1 MKKLTIHRLALA
13 DLRANQKDYTLLGT
27 GIFLAIFLTCTSFLA
42 LFSLYGHQVNTRQET
57 YGKEDGFLFQ
67 AGLLTAQD
75 LLDTGLVSK
84 VGTITQPEESSA
96 SPVGTYDEEA
106 TLLLNR
112 QLLSGRLPQAPGE
125 AALDETILERRYQ
138 GTAIGDTIEV
148 SIQPRA
154 YSPKVSKTF
163 TVTGILR
170 PMFSGVEIQSRLFR
184 NALPGNTSLP
194 QILLYSEDD
203 FLEKV
208 PKIHHLV
215 FSYAPG
221 GSLKKLHEAFPNAAL
236 IELDGF
242 GYSRRPGEASD
253 GIWRAYQFTKNLA
266 APVLSAGCA
275 LVLCAV
281 IGILEAVSGQ
291 FARKERFY
299 RMLRAVGATRG
310 QLRSVSRRA
319 SLLLALLTAP
329 AAVLCAAG
337 LVWLC
342 SLALPE
348 YLVFSWKSPL
358 FPAAILASFVLV
370 WICAEIPAFF
380 AARKPILSQSPGPL
394 RKNTV
399 PSRRSFV
406 PHALISLR
414 KLRFQPLQT
423 VGSGIL
429 IFILNL
435 SLVFSAFSA
444 RDLAED
450 IRTLSNTVPR
460 FQISNSLL
468 SSNTSLLTVIPES
481 SLSMETVRELEQL
494 PHVTSVTAQWESNV
508 TALVDSVGTYLLTVN
523 PFNPQL
529 WQYHPELNPGD
540 YFPDAQLD
548 GWAENQASQTQAHTY
563 LERQLDTKQISVS
576 LKLVVV
582 SDLSQLPIDL
592 KAGQIDKARLDS
604 GEAVLLSVPEYYVTL
619 EQGGCFRSSSKPSPS
634 DKPDHYDYFTE
645 NDQFSLGD
653 ILPLVQVCSGSDS
666 DNLMSALFTSTRST
680 ASPSIDGLTG
690 VPYGSF
696 DIPAVVTTPE
706 GLQSLGLRCDNTTHI
721 QINLDGPVDRATEDT
736 LRDRIQRIAARED
749 GLVVNDPMSLR
760 RASVAFSTLSTVFFF
775 CLYGAILVI
784 TLVLIC
790 GTRIRDFR
798 SQRYTAA
805 VLQAMGCDKW
815 ALSRLYSP
823 QILLCGLLGF
833 LISLPC
839 VIFFLSPDPKPPGN
853 CPVCPGFRPFH
864 RGFHGSL
871 LLRHGLC
878 NPPSAFQGALRGSG
892 ESCGIKSPIQMD
904 GRKIRARRRRDLG
917 HYGANA
923 VKPAFGKCPPDTCI

>member
-13 DLRANQKDYTLLGT
+13 DLRANKKDFVLLGI
-27 GIFLAIFLTCTSFLA
+27 GIFLAIFLTTTVFLA
-42 LFSLYGHQVNTRQET
+42 LFSLYGYQVKTRQET

-67 AGLLTAQD
+67 AGLLTAQE
-75 LLDTGLVSK
+75 LMDTGLVSE

-96 SPVGTYDEEA
+96 SPVGTYDEKA
-106 TLLLNR
+106 ALLLNR

-148 SIQPRA
+148 SIQPQA

-194 QILLYSEDD
+194 QILLYREDP
-203 FLEKV
+203 FLETL

-221 GSLKKLHEAFPNAAL
+221 GGLKKLHEAFPNAAL
-236 IELDGF
+236 IELNGF

-253 GIWRAYQFTKNLA
+253 GIWRAYQFTNLA

-275 LVLCAV
+275 LVLCAI

-291 FARKERFY
+291 FARKEQFY

-310 QLRSVSRRA
+310 QLRAVSRRA

-337 LVWLC
+337 LVWVC

-380 AARKPILSQSPGPL
+380 AARKPILSQTPGPL

-399 PSRRSFV
+399 SSRRSFV

-414 KLRFQPLQT
+414 KLRLKPLQT

-429 IFILNL
+429 ILILNL
-435 SLVFSAFSA
+435 SLVCSVFSA
-444 RDLAED
+444 RDLTEY

-460 FQISNSLL
+460 FQISNPLL
-468 SSNTSLLTVIPES
+468 SYKASLLTVIPES

-494 PHVTSVTAQWESNV
+494 PHVTSVTAQWEANIN
-508 TALVDSVGTYLLTVN
+508 ALVDSVGTYLLTVN
-523 PFNPQL
+523 LDNPQL

-548 GWAENQASQTQAHTY
+548 GWTENQASQAHGY
-563 LERQLDTKQISVS
+563 LDQQLDTKQISVS

-582 SDLSQLPIDL
+582 SDLSQLSRDL

-653 ILPLVQVCSGSDS
+653 TLPLVQVYSDSDS
-666 DNLMSALFTSTRST
+666 DNLMSALFTSTRAT
-680 ASPSIDGLTG
+680 ASPRIDGLLTG
-690 VPYGSF
+690 VPYGCF

-706 GLQSLGLRCDNTTHI
+706 GLQSLGLRCDNTTDI

-736 LRDRIQRIAARED
+736 LQDRIQRIAARED
-749 GLVVNDPMSLR
+749 GLVVRDPMSLR
-760 RASVAFSTLSTVFFF
+760 RATVEFSTLSTVFFF

-798 SQRYTAA
+798 GQRYTVG
-805 VLQAMGCDKW
+805 VLRAMGCDKS
-815 ALSRLYSP
+815 ALSRLYFP
-823 QILLCGLLGF
+823 QIFLCGLLGF

-839 VIFFLSPDPKPPGN
+839 VIFFLSPILNPREIALFVLASGLSTTVSTVL
-853 CPVCPGFRPFH
+853 CCCITAFAIR
-864 RGFHGSL
+864 RL
-871 LLRHGLC
+871 LSREL
-878 NPPSAFQGALRGSG
+878 SAVPENLA
-892 ESCGIKSPIQMD
+892 E
-904 GRKIRARRRRDLG
+904 
-917 HYGANA
+917 
-923 VKPAFGKCPPDTCI
+923 

>member
-13 DLRANQKDYTLLGT
+13 DLRANKKDFVLLGI
-27 GIFLAIFLTCTSFLA
+27 GIFLAIFLTTTVFLA
-42 LFSLYGHQVNTRQET
+42 LFSLYGYQVKTRQET

-67 AGLLTAQD
+67 AGILTAQD

-96 SPVGTYDEEA
+96 SPVGTYDEKA
-106 TLLLNR
+106 ALLLNR

-138 GTAIGDTIEV
+138 GTTVGDTIEV

-184 NALPGNTSLP
+184 NALPRNTSLP
-194 QILLYSEDD
+194 QILLYREDP
-203 FLEKV
+203 FLETL

-221 GSLKKLHEAFPNAAL
+221 GGLKKLHEAFPNAAL
-236 IELDGF
+236 IELNGF

-253 GIWRAYQFTKNLA
+253 GIWRAYQFTNLA

-291 FARKERFY
+291 FAKKEQFY

-310 QLRSVSRRA
+310 QLRAVSRRA

-337 LVWLC
+337 LVWVC

-380 AARKPILSQSPGPL
+380 AARKPILSKTPGPL
-394 RKNTV
+394 RKNAV

-414 KLRFQPLQT
+414 KLRLKPLQT

-429 IFILNL
+429 ILILNL
-435 SLVFSAFSA
+435 SLVCSVFSA
-444 RDLAED
+444 RDLTEY
-450 IRTLSNTVPR
+450 IRSLSNTVPR
-460 FQISNSLL
+460 FQINNPLL
-468 SSNTSLLTVIPES
+468 SYKASLLTVIPES

-494 PHVTSVTAQWESNV
+494 PHVTSVTAQWEANIN
-508 TALVDSVGTYLLTVN
+508 ALVDSVGTYLLTVN
-523 PFNPQL
+523 LDNPQL

-548 GWAENQASQTQAHTY
+548 GWTENQASQAHGY
-563 LERQLDTKQISVS
+563 LEQQLDTKQISVS

-582 SDLSQLPIDL
+582 SDLSQLSREL

-619 EQGGCFRSSSKPSPS
+619 EQDGFYRSSSKPSPS

-653 ILPLVQVCSGSDS
+653 TLPLVQVYSDFDS
-666 DNLMSALFTSTRST
+666 DNLMSALFTSTRAT
-680 ASPSIDGLTG
+680 ASPRIDGLLTG
-690 VPYGSF
+690 VPYGCF

-706 GLQSLGLRCDNTTHI
+706 GLQSLGLRCDNTTDI
-721 QINLDGPVDRATEDT
+721 QINLDGPVDRATEDA

-749 GLVVNDPMSLR
+749 GLVVRDPMSLR
-760 RASVAFSTLSTVFFF
+760 RATVAFSTLSTVFFF

-790 GTRIRDFR
+790 GTCIRDFR
-798 SQRYTAA
+798 GQRYTVG
-805 VLQAMGCDKW
+805 VLRAMGCDKG
-815 ALSRLYSP
+815 ALSRLYFP
-823 QILLCGLLGF
+823 QLLLYGLLGF

-839 VIFFLSPDPKPPGN
+839 VIFFLSPILNPREIALFVLASGLSTTVSTFL
-853 CPVCPGFRPFH
+853 CCCVTALAIR
-864 RGFHGSL
+864 RL
-871 LLRHGLC
+871 LSREF
-878 NPPSAFQGALRGSG
+878 SAVPENLA
-892 ESCGIKSPIQMD
+892 E
-904 GRKIRARRRRDLG
+904 
-917 HYGANA
+917 
-923 VKPAFGKCPPDTCI
+923 

>member
-13 DLRANQKDYTLLGT
+13 DLRANKKDYTLLGI
-27 GIFLAIFLTCTSFLA
+27 GIFLAIFLTTTVFLA
-42 LFSLYGHQVNTRQET
+42 LFSLYGYQVKTRQET

-67 AGLLTAQD
+67 AGFLTAQE
-75 LLDTGLVSK
+75 LMDTGLVPE

-96 SPVGTYDEEA
+96 SPVGTYDEKA
-106 TLLLNR
+106 ALLLNR

-170 PMFSGVEIQSRLFR
+170 PMFSGVESQSRLFR
-184 NALPGNTSLP
+184 NALPGSTSLP
-194 QILLYSEDD
+194 QILLYREDP
-203 FLEKV
+203 FLETL

-221 GSLKKLHEAFPNAAL
+221 GGLKKLHEAFPNAAL
-236 IELDGF
+236 IEVDGF

-253 GIWRAYQFTKNLA
+253 GIWRAYQFTNLA

-291 FARKERFY
+291 FARKEQFY

-310 QLRSVSRRA
+310 QLRAVSRRA

-337 LVWLC
+337 LVWVC

-380 AARKPILSQSPGPL
+380 AARKPILSKNPGPL

-414 KLRFQPLQT
+414 KLRFKPLQT

-435 SLVFSAFSA
+435 SLVFSVFSA

-450 IRTLSNTVPR
+450 IRTLSDTVPR
-460 FQISNSLL
+460 FQMSNALL

-494 PHVTSVTAQWESNV
+494 PHVASVTAQWEANIN
-508 TALVDSVGTYLLTVN
+508 ALVNSVGTYLLTLN
-523 PFNPQL
+523 LDNPQL

-540 YFPDAQLD
+540 YFPDAKLD
-548 GWAENQASQTQAHTY
+548 GWTENQASQAHGY
-563 LERQLDTKQISVS
+563 LEQQLDTKQISVS

-582 SDLSQLPIDL
+582 SDLSQLSREL

-604 GEAVLLSVPEYYVTL
+604 GEAVLLSVPEYYGTL
-619 EQGGCFRSSSKPSPS
+619 EQNGFFRSSSKPGPS
-634 DKPDHYDYFTE
+634 GKPDHYDYFTE

-653 ILPLVQVCSGSDS
+653 TLPLVQVCSDSDS
-666 DNLMSALFTSTRST
+666 DDLMSALFTSTRAT
-680 ASPSIDGLTG
+680 ASPRIDGLLTG
-690 VPYGSF
+690 VPYGCF

-706 GLQSLGLRCDNTTHI
+706 GLQSLGLRCDNTTDI
-721 QINLDGPVDRATEDT
+721 QINLDGPVDRATEDA

-749 GLVVNDPMSLR
+749 GLVVRDPMSLR
-760 RASVAFSTLSTVFFF
+760 RATVAFSTLSTVFFF

-790 GTRIRDFR
+790 GTCIRDFR
-798 SQRYTAA
+798 SQRYTVG
-805 VLQAMGCDKW
+805 VLRAMGCDKV
-815 ALSRLYSP
+815 ALSRLYFP
-823 QILLCGLLGF
+823 QLLLCGLLGF

-839 VIFFLSPDPKPPGN
+839 VIFFLSPILNP
-853 CPVCPGFRPFH
+853 REIAPFVLASGLSTAVSTVLCCCVTALAI
-864 RGFHGSL
+864 RRL
-871 LLRHGLC
+871 LSREF
-878 NPPSAFQGALRGSG
+878 SAVPENLA
-892 ESCGIKSPIQMD
+892 E
-904 GRKIRARRRRDLG
+904 
-917 HYGANA
+917 
-923 VKPAFGKCPPDTCI
+923 

>member
-1 MKKLTIHRLALA
+1 MKKLTIHHLALA
-13 DLRANQKDYTLLGT
+13 DLRANKKDYTLLGT
-27 GIFLAIFLTCTSFLA
+27 GIFLAIFLTTTVFLA
-42 LFSLYGHQVNTRQET
+42 LFSLYGYQVKTRQET

-67 AGLLTAQD
+67 AGFLTAQE
-75 LLDTGLVSK
+75 LMDTGLVSE

-96 SPVGTYDEEA
+96 SPVGTYDEKA
-106 TLLLNR
+106 ALLLNR

-236 IELDGF
+236 IELNGF

-253 GIWRAYQFTKNLA
+253 GIWRAYQFTNLA

-291 FARKERFY
+291 FARKEQFY

-310 QLRSVSRRA
+310 QLRAVSRRA

-329 AAVLCAAG
+329 TAVLCAAG
-337 LVWLC
+337 LVWVC

-380 AARKPILSQSPGPL
+380 AARKPILSENPGPL

-414 KLRFQPLQT
+414 KLRLKPLQT

-429 IFILNL
+429 ILILNL
-435 SLVFSAFSA
+435 SLVCSVFSA
-444 RDLAED
+444 RDLTEY
-450 IRTLSNTVPR
+450 IRSLSNTVPR
-460 FQISNSLL
+460 FQISNALL

-494 PHVTSVTAQWESNV
+494 PHVASVTAQWEANIN
-508 TALVDSVGTYLLTVN
+508 ALVDSVGTYLLTLN
-523 PFNPQL
+523 LYNPQL

-540 YFPDAQLD
+540 YFPDAKLD
-548 GWAENQASQTQAHTY
+548 GWTENQASQAHGY
-563 LERQLDTKQISVS
+563 LEQQLDTKQISVS

-582 SDLSQLPIDL
+582 SDLSQLSREL
-592 KAGQIDKARLDS
+592 KAGQIGKARLDS
-604 GEAVLLSVPEYYVTL
+604 GEAVLLSVPEYYGTL
-619 EQGGCFRSSSKPSPS
+619 EQNGFYRSSSKPSPS
-634 DKPDHYDYFTE
+634 GKPDHYDYFTE
-645 NDQFSLGD
+645 NDQFSVGD
-653 ILPLVQVCSGSDS
+653 ILPLVQVYSDS
-666 DNLMSALFTSTRST
+666 DSDDLMSALFTSTLAT
-680 ASPSIDGLTG
+680 ASPRIDGLLTG
-690 VPYGSF
+690 VPDGSF

-706 GLQSLGLRCDNTTHI
+706 GLQSLGLRCDNTTNI

-749 GLVVNDPMSLR
+749 GLVVRDPLSLR
-760 RASVAFSTLSTVFFF
+760 RATVEFSTLSTVFFF

-790 GTRIRDFR
+790 GTCIRDFR
-798 SQRYTAA
+798 GQRYTVG
-805 VLQAMGCDKW
+805 VLRAMGCDKS
-815 ALSRLYSP
+815 ALSRLYFP
-823 QILLCGLLGF
+823 QIFLCGLLGF

-839 VIFFLSPDPKPPGN
+839 VIFFLSPILNP
-853 CPVCPGFRPFH
+853 REIAPFVLASGLSTTVSTVLCCCVTALAI
-864 RGFHGSL
+864 RRL
-871 LLRHGLC
+871 LSREL
-878 NPPSAFQGALRGSG
+878 SAVPENLA
-892 ESCGIKSPIQMD
+892 E
-904 GRKIRARRRRDLG
+904 
-917 HYGANA
+917 
-923 VKPAFGKCPPDTCI
+923 

>member
-13 DLRANQKDYTLLGT
+13 DLRTSKKDYTLLGT

-67 AGLLTAQD
+67 AGFLTAQE
-75 LLDTGLVSK
+75 LMDTGLVSE

-96 SPVGTYDEEA
+96 SPVGTYDEKA
-106 TLLLNR
+106 ALLLNR

-138 GTAIGDTIEV
+138 GTAIGDIIEV
-148 SIQPRA
+148 TIQPRA

-194 QILLYSEDD
+194 QILLYSGDD

-221 GSLKKLHEAFPNAAL
+221 GSLKKLHEAFPNASL
-236 IELDGF
+236 IELNGF

-253 GIWRAYQFTKNLA
+253 GIWRAYQFTNLA

-291 FARKERFY
+291 FARKEQFY

-310 QLRSVSRRA
+310 QLRAVSRRA

-337 LVWLC
+337 LVWVC

-380 AARKPILSQSPGPL
+380 AARKPILSKNPGPL

-414 KLRFQPLQT
+414 KLRLKPLQT

-429 IFILNL
+429 ILILNL
-435 SLVFSAFSA
+435 SLVCSVFSA
-444 RDLAED
+444 RDLTEY
-450 IRTLSNTVPR
+450 IRSLSNTVPR
-460 FQISNSLL
+460 FQMSNALL

-494 PHVTSVTAQWESNV
+494 PHVASVTAQWEANIN
-508 TALVDSVGTYLLTVN
+508 ALVNSVGTYLLTLN
-523 PFNPQL
+523 LYNPQL

-540 YFPDAQLD
+540 YFPDAKLD
-548 GWAENQASQTQAHTY
+548 GWTENQASQAHGY
-563 LERQLDTKQISVS
+563 LEQQLDTKQISVS

-604 GEAVLLSVPEYYVTL
+604 GEAVLLSVPEYYGTL
-619 EQGGCFRSSSKPSPS
+619 EQNGFFRSSSKPGPS
-634 DKPDHYDYFTE
+634 GKPDHYDYFTE

-653 ILPLVQVCSGSDS
+653 TLPLVQVCSDSDS
-666 DNLMSALFTSTRST
+666 DDLMSALFTSTRAT
-680 ASPSIDGLTG
+680 ASPRIDGLLTG
-690 VPYGSF
+690 VPYGCF

-749 GLVVNDPMSLR
+749 GLVVSDPMSLR
-760 RASVAFSTLSTVFFF
+760 RATVAFSTLSTVFFF

-798 SQRYTAA
+798 SQRYTVG
-805 VLQAMGCDKW
+805 VLRAMGCDKG
-815 ALSRLYSP
+815 ALSRLYFP
-823 QILLCGLLGF
+823 QLLLCGLLGF

-839 VIFFLSPDPKPPGN
+839 VIFFLSPILNPREIALFVLASGLSTTVSTVL
-853 CPVCPGFRPFH
+853 CCCVTALAIR
-864 RGFHGSL
+864 RL
-871 LLRHGLC
+871 LSREF
-878 NPPSAFQGALRGSG
+878 SAVPENLA
-892 ESCGIKSPIQMD
+892 E
-904 GRKIRARRRRDLG
+904 
-917 HYGANA
+917 
-923 VKPAFGKCPPDTCI
+923 

>member
-13 DLRANQKDYTLLGT
+13 DLRANKKDFVLLGI
-27 GIFLAIFLTCTSFLA
+27 GIFLAIFLTTTVFLA
-42 LFSLYGHQVNTRQET
+42 LFSLYGYQVKTRQET

-67 AGLLTAQD
+67 AGLLTAQE
-75 LLDTGLVSK
+75 LMDTGLVSE
-84 VGTITQPEESSA
+84 VGTITQPEEGSA
-96 SPVGTYDEEA
+96 SPVGTYDEKA
-106 TLLLNR
+106 ALLLNR

-184 NALPGNTSLP
+184 NALPRNTSLP

-253 GIWRAYQFTKNLA
+253 GIWRAYQFTNLA

-310 QLRSVSRRA
+310 QLRAVSRRA

-337 LVWLC
+337 LVWVC

-380 AARKPILSQSPGPL
+380 AARKPILSQTPGPL

-414 KLRFQPLQT
+414 KLRFKPLQT

-435 SLVFSAFSA
+435 SLVFSVFSA

-450 IRTLSNTVPR
+450 IRTLSDTVPR
-460 FQISNSLL
+460 FQMSNALL

-494 PHVTSVTAQWESNV
+494 PHVASVTAQWEANIN
-508 TALVDSVGTYLLTVN
+508 ALVNSVGTYLLTLN
-523 PFNPQL
+523 LDNPQL

-540 YFPDAQLD
+540 YFPDAKLV
-548 GWAENQASQTQAHTY
+548 GWTENQASQAHGY
-563 LERQLDTKQISVS
+563 LEQQLDTKQISVS

-582 SDLSQLPIDL
+582 SDLSQLSRDL

-604 GEAVLLSVPEYYVTL
+604 GEAVLLSVPEYYGTL
-619 EQGGCFRSSSKPSPS
+619 EQNGFFRSSSKPGPS
-634 DKPDHYDYFTE
+634 GKPDHYDYFTE

-653 ILPLVQVCSGSDS
+653 TLPLVQVCSDSDS
-666 DNLMSALFTSTRST
+666 DDLMSALFTSTRAT
-680 ASPSIDGLTG
+680 ASPRIDGLLTG
-690 VPYGSF
+690 VPYGCF

-706 GLQSLGLRCDNTTHI
+706 GLQSLGLRCDNTTDI

-749 GLVVNDPMSLR
+749 GLVVRDPMSLR
-760 RASVAFSTLSTVFFF
+760 RATVEFSTLSTVFFF

-798 SQRYTAA
+798 GQRYTVG
-805 VLQAMGCDKW
+805 VLRAMGCDKS
-815 ALSRLYSP
+815 ALSRLYFP
-823 QILLCGLLGF
+823 QIFLCGLLGF

-839 VIFFLSPDPKPPGN
+839 VIFFLSPILNPREIALFVLASGLSTTVSTVL
-853 CPVCPGFRPFH
+853 CCCITAFAIR
-864 RGFHGSL
+864 RL
-871 LLRHGLC
+871 LSREL
-878 NPPSAFQGALRGSG
+878 SAVPENLA
-892 ESCGIKSPIQMD
+892 E
-904 GRKIRARRRRDLG
+904 
-917 HYGANA
+917 
-923 VKPAFGKCPPDTCI
+923 

>member
-13 DLRANQKDYTLLGT
+13 DLQANKKDFVLLGI
-27 GIFLAIFLTCTSFLA
+27 GIFLAIFLTTTVFLA
-42 LFSLYGHQVNTRQET
+42 LFSLYGYQVKTRQET

-67 AGLLTAQD
+67 AGLLTAQE
-75 LLDTGLVSK
+75 LMDTGLVSE
-84 VGTITQPEESSA
+84 VGTIAQPEESSA
-96 SPVGTYDEEA
+96 SPVGTYDEKA

-253 GIWRAYQFTKNLA
+253 GIWRAYQFTNLA

-291 FARKERFY
+291 FARKEQFY

-310 QLRSVSRRA
+310 QLRAVSRRA

-329 AAVLCAAG
+329 AAVLCAPG
-337 LVWLC
+337 LVWVC

-380 AARKPILSQSPGPL
+380 AARKPILSQTPGPL

-414 KLRFQPLQT
+414 KLHLKPLQT

-429 IFILNL
+429 ILILNL
-435 SLVFSAFSA
+435 SLVCSVFSA
-444 RDLAED
+444 RDLTEY
-450 IRTLSNTVPR
+450 IRSLSNTVPR
-460 FQISNSLL
+460 FQISNPLL
-468 SSNTSLLTVIPES
+468 SYKASLLTVIPES

-494 PHVTSVTAQWESNV
+494 PHVASVTAQWEANIN
-508 TALVDSVGTYLLTVN
+508 ALVDSVGTYLLTVN
-523 PFNPQL
+523 LDNPQL

-548 GWAENQASQTQAHTY
+548 GWAENQASQAHGY
-563 LERQLDTKQISVS
+563 LEQQLDTKQISVS

-582 SDLSQLPIDL
+582 SDLSQLSRDL

-653 ILPLVQVCSGSDS
+653 TLPLVQVYSDSDS
-666 DNLMSALFTSTRST
+666 DNLMSALFTSTRAT
-680 ASPSIDGLTG
+680 ASPRIDGLLTG

-706 GLQSLGLRCDNTTHI
+706 GLQSLGLRCDNTTNI

-749 GLVVNDPMSLR
+749 GLVVSDPMSSR
-760 RASVAFSTLSTVFFF
+760 RATVAFSTLSTVFFF

-790 GTRIRDFR
+790 GTCIRDFR
-798 SQRYTAA
+798 GQRYTVG
-805 VLQAMGCDKW
+805 VLRAMGCDKG
-815 ALSRLYSP
+815 ALSRLYFP
-823 QILLCGLLGF
+823 QLLLCGLLGF

-839 VIFFLSPDPKPPGN
+839 VIFFLSPILNPREIALFVLASGLSTTVSTVL
-853 CPVCPGFRPFH
+853 CCCVTAFAIR
-864 RGFHGSL
+864 RL
-871 LLRHGLC
+871 LSKEL
-878 NPPSAFQGALRGSG
+878 SAVPENLA
-892 ESCGIKSPIQMD
+892 E
-904 GRKIRARRRRDLG
+904 
-917 HYGANA
+917 
-923 VKPAFGKCPPDTCI
+923 

>member
-13 DLRANQKDYTLLGT
+13 DLRANKKDFVLLGI
-27 GIFLAIFLTCTSFLA
+27 GIFLAIFLTTTVFLA
-42 LFSLYGHQVNTRQET
+42 LFSLYGYQVKTRQET

-67 AGLLTAQD
+67 AGLLTTQE
-75 LLDTGLVSK
+75 LMDTRLVSE

-96 SPVGTYDEEA
+96 SPVGTYDEKA
-106 TLLLNR
+106 ALLLNR

-170 PMFSGVEIQSRLFR
+170 PMFSGVETQSRLFR

-194 QILLYSEDD
+194 QILLYREDP
-203 FLEKV
+203 FLETL

-221 GSLKKLHEAFPNAAL
+221 GGLKKLHEAFPNAAL

-253 GIWRAYQFTKNLA
+253 GIWRAYQFTNLA

-275 LVLCAV
+275 LVLCAI

-291 FARKERFY
+291 FARKEQFY

-310 QLRSVSRRA
+310 QLRAVSRRA

-337 LVWLC
+337 LVWVC

-380 AARKPILSQSPGPL
+380 AARKPILFQTSGPL

-399 PSRRSFV
+399 SSRRSFV

-414 KLRFQPLQT
+414 KLRLKPLQT

-429 IFILNL
+429 ILILNL
-435 SLVFSAFSA
+435 SLVCSVFSA
-444 RDLAED
+444 RDLTEY
-450 IRTLSNTVPR
+450 IRSLSNTVPR

-481 SLSMETVRELEQL
+481 SLSIETVRELEQL
-494 PHVTSVTAQWESNV
+494 PHVTSVTAQWEANIN
-508 TALVDSVGTYLLTVN
+508 ALVDSVGTYLLTVN

-540 YFPDAQLD
+540 YFPDSQLD
-548 GWAENQASQTQAHTY
+548 GWTENQASQAHGY
-563 LERQLDTKQISVS
+563 LEQQLDTKQISVS

-582 SDLSQLPIDL
+582 SDLSQLSRDL

-653 ILPLVQVCSGSDS
+653 TLPLVQVYSDSDS
-666 DNLMSALFTSTRST
+666 DNLMSALFTSTRAT
-680 ASPSIDGLTG
+680 ASPRIDGLLTG
-690 VPYGSF
+690 VPYGT
-696 DIPAVVTTPE
+696 PAVVTTPK
-706 GLQSLGLRCDNTTHI
+706 GVQSLGLRSDNTTNI

-749 GLVVNDPMSLR
+749 GLVVSDPMSSR
-760 RASVAFSTLSTVFFF
+760 RATVAFSTLSTVFFF

-790 GTRIRDFR
+790 GTCIRDFR
-798 SQRYTAA
+798 GQRYTVG
-805 VLQAMGCDKW
+805 VLRAMGCDKE
-815 ALSRLYSP
+815 ALSRLYFP
-823 QILLCGLLGF
+823 QLLLCGLLGF

-839 VIFFLSPDPKPPGN
+839 VIFFLSPILNPREIALFVLASGLSTTVSTVL
-853 CPVCPGFRPFH
+853 CCCVTAFAIR
-864 RGFHGSL
+864 RL
-871 LLRHGLC
+871 LSKEL
-878 NPPSAFQGALRGSG
+878 SAVPENLA
-892 ESCGIKSPIQMD
+892 E
-904 GRKIRARRRRDLG
+904 
-917 HYGANA
+917 
-923 VKPAFGKCPPDTCI
+923 

>member
-13 DLRANQKDYTLLGT
+13 DLRANKKDFVLLGI
-27 GIFLAIFLTCTSFLA
+27 GIFLAIFLTTTVFLA
-42 LFSLYGHQVNTRQET
+42 LFSLYGYQVKTRQET

-67 AGLLTAQD
+67 AGLLTAQE
-75 LLDTGLVSK
+75 LMDTGLVSE

-96 SPVGTYDEEA
+96 SPVGTYDEKA
-106 TLLLNR
+106 ALLLNR

-125 AALDETILERRYQ
+125 AALDETILERKYQ

-194 QILLYSEDD
+194 QILLYREDP
-203 FLEKV
+203 FLETL

-215 FSYAPG
+215 FSYALG
-221 GSLKKLHEAFPNAAL
+221 GGLKKLHEAFPNAAL

-253 GIWRAYQFTKNLA
+253 GIWRAYQFTNLA

-291 FARKERFY
+291 FARKEQFY

-310 QLRSVSRRA
+310 QLRAVSRRA

-337 LVWLC
+337 LVWVC

-358 FPAAILASFVLV
+358 FPAAILASFGLV

-380 AARKPILSQSPGPL
+380 AARKPILSQTPGPL

-399 PSRRSFV
+399 SSRRSFV

-414 KLRFQPLQT
+414 KLRLKPLQT

-429 IFILNL
+429 ILILNL
-435 SLVFSAFSA
+435 SLVCSVFSA
-444 RDLAED
+444 RDLTEY
-450 IRTLSNTVPR
+450 IRSLSNTVPR
-460 FQISNSLL
+460 FQINNPLL
-468 SSNTSLLTVIPES
+468 SYKASLLTVIPES
-481 SLSMETVRELEQL
+481 SLSIETVRELEQL
-494 PHVTSVTAQWESNV
+494 PHVTSVTAQWEANIN
-508 TALVDSVGTYLLTVN
+508 ALVDSVGTYLLTVN
-523 PFNPQL
+523 LDNPQL

-548 GWAENQASQTQAHTY
+548 GWTENQASQAHGY
-563 LERQLDTKQISVS
+563 LEQQLDTKQISVS

-582 SDLSQLPIDL
+582 SDLSQLSRDL

-653 ILPLVQVCSGSDS
+653 TLPLVQVYSDSDS
-666 DNLMSALFTSTRST
+666 DNLMSALFTSTRAT
-680 ASPSIDGLTG
+680 ASPRIDGLLTG

-696 DIPAVVTTPE
+696 GTPAVVTTPK
-706 GLQSLGLRCDNTTHI
+706 GIQSLGLRCDNTTNI

-749 GLVVNDPMSLR
+749 GLVVSDPMSSR
-760 RASVAFSTLSTVFFF
+760 RATVAFSTLSTVFFF

-790 GTRIRDFR
+790 GTCIRDFR
-798 SQRYTAA
+798 GQRYTIG
-805 VLQAMGCDKW
+805 VLRAMGCDKG
-815 ALSRLYSP
+815 ALSRLYFP
-823 QILLCGLLGF
+823 QLLLCGLLGF

-839 VIFFLSPDPKPPGN
+839 VIFFLSPILNPREIALFVLASGLSTTVSTVL
-853 CPVCPGFRPFH
+853 CCCVTAFAIR
-864 RGFHGSL
+864 RL
-871 LLRHGLC
+871 LSKEL
-878 NPPSAFQGALRGSG
+878 SAVPENLA
-892 ESCGIKSPIQMD
+892 E
-904 GRKIRARRRRDLG
+904 
-917 HYGANA
+917 
-923 VKPAFGKCPPDTCI
+923 